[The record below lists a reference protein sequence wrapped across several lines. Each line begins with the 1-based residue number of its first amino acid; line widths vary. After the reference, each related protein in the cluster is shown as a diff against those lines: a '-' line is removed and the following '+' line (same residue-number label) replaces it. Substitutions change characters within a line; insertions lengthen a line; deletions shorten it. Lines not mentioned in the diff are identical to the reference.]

1 MNDDDGDD
9 DNIGKGKKSS
19 DQLITGEDGYLHHSD
34 SDEVWSEVAA
44 DPYNIALKN
53 NSISM
58 KEAKRR
64 RAWASDKDP
73 AVAAGRPWPVLPRH
87 KVSEVLAT
95 LIDLIIQEDMSKGGL
110 FSVPVPEDLY
120 PEYYEL
126 IKTPMDY
133 GTIKEKVVNSKYRSA
148 LAMQKDLVLVTSNCI
163 QFNAA
168 DSDIVQEI
176 KSQSLNRPHLLKTAA
191 FENNLFLA
199 EDGSV
204 LDILPEAKTEGEKV
218 SSVPRKG
225 KKGEKQSNGPSKT
238 KIKLKLSAKSDPLI
252 EDSVA
257 EKRDVKSAPKKA
269 KEMNLPKKI

>member
-1 MNDDDGDD
+1 
-9 DNIGKGKKSS
+9 
-19 DQLITGEDGYLHHSD
+19 
-34 SDEVWSEVAA
+34 
-44 DPYNIALKN
+44 
-53 NSISM
+53 
-58 KEAKRR
+58 
-64 RAWASDKDP
+64 
-73 AVAAGRPWPVLPRH
+73 
-87 KVSEVLAT
+87 
-95 LIDLIIQEDMSKGGL
+95 MSKGGL
-110 FSVPVPEDLY
+110 FSVPVPEDVY

-133 GTIKEKVVNSKYRSA
+133 GTIKEKVVNGKYRSA

-168 DSDIVQEI
+168 DSDIVPEI

-218 SSVPRKG
+218 SSVTRKE

-257 EKRDVKSAPKKA
+257 EKRDMKKRTKKSEGDEPAEKYLIKKA
-269 KEMNLPKKI
+269 SL